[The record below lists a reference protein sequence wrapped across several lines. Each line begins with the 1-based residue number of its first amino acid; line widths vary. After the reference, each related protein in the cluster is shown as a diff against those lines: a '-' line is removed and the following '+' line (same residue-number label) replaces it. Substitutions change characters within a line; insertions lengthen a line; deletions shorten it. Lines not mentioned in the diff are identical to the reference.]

1 MELTID
7 INLILKYYFAN
18 LNLILC
24 QYSFRVIPTP
34 ANAPITTAINAVK
47 LPGSI

>member
-7 INLILKYYFAN
+7 INLILKCHFEN

-34 ANAPITTAINAVK
+34 ANVAIMTAINALK